1 MEVPNLASVQPSQSQ
16 TNVASSVAGT
26 STDTATVQTSPD
38 NVVTP
43 SAESDG
49 ARGDRRKDTLGQLP
63 EEFIGALSEQ
73 GGERLTNRRTQ
84 LGFNSELN
92 RVFLEVVDTKT
103 DEILET
109 IPPEELVRFFSGLIE
124 RGETEEVPEQSGAVL
139 DQSV

>member
-26 STDTATVQTSPD
+26 STDTNTVQSSPD

-49 ARGDRRKDTLGQLP
+49 ARGDRRKDTLGQQP
-63 EEFIGALSEQ
+63 EDVTSALSEL
-73 GGERLTNRRTQ
+73 GSERLTNRRTQ
-84 LGFNSELN
+84 LGFNSQLN

-109 IPPEELVRFFSGLIE
+109 IPPEELVRFFSDLKE
-124 RGETEEVPEQSGAVL
+124 RGESVELPEQSGAVL